1 MKNILKQ
8 SKITLLFILATI
20 SSCEYH
26 QSTKKDLTTGA
37 VIKENNL
44 KCTEVTIE
52 QNNKIVKTN
61 TFTYGDEI
69 VIIFDEVTGLK
80 KQSNNFVYPA
90 MSLSVVKNDKEVVIS
105 ESNLL
110 KDLNGTD
117 LTPLQLSA
125 SFKAT
130 FDFETPGTYKIVIKI
145 WDLKGDGTITY
156 EYPFKLKAADDEAFI
171 IQKSEGVS
179 YKNIYLI
186 NKSNNKIVGKVLDAK
201 NTYSL
206 IFEGLK
212 GLNNS
217 GKVYPDFSVKIADNN
232 GKLVYNYTHLL
243 QQYETVGIDAKLVE
257 KSLFS
262 NISFKDISIAN
273 PYHLTALVKDLKT
286 HNYIQVKSVFELK

>member
-8 SKITLLFILATI
+8 SNIILVLILVTIT
-20 SSCEYH
+20 SCEYH

-44 KCTEVTIE
+44 KCTGVTIK
-52 QNNKIVKTN
+52 QNTKIVKTN
-61 TFTYGDEI
+61 TFSYNDEI

-90 MSLSVVKNDKEVVIS
+90 MSMSIIKNDKEVIIS
-105 ESNLL
+105 EPNLL

-125 SFKAT
+125 SFKAS
-130 FDFETPGTYKIVIKI
+130 FDYETPGAYKTIIKI

-171 IQKSEGVS
+171 IQKSEGVI

-186 NKSNNKIVGKVLDAK
+186 NKSNNKVVGKVLDVK

-212 GLNNS
+212 GLNNTDM
-217 GKVYPDFSVKIADNN
+217 VYPDFSVKITDNN

-243 QQYETVGIDAKLVE
+243 KQYETVGVDAKLVE
-257 KSLFS
+257 KSLFT
-262 NISFKDISIAN
+262 NISFQNISIAN

-286 HNYIQVKSVFELK
+286 NNYIQVKSVFELK

>member
-8 SKITLLFILATI
+8 SNIILVLILVTIT
-20 SSCEYH
+20 SCEYH

-44 KCTEVTIE
+44 KCTRVTIK
-52 QNNKIVKTN
+52 QNTKIVKTN
-61 TFTYGDEI
+61 TFSYNDEI

-90 MSLSVVKNDKEVVIS
+90 MSMSIIKNDKEVIIS
-105 ESNLL
+105 EPNLL

-125 SFKAT
+125 SFKAS
-130 FDFETPGTYKIVIKI
+130 FDYETSGAYKIIIKI

-171 IQKSEGVS
+171 IQKSEGVI

-186 NKSNNKIVGKVLDAK
+186 NKSNNKVVGKVLDVK

-212 GLNNS
+212 GLNNTDI
-217 GKVYPDFSVKIADNN
+217 VYPDFSAKIVDNN

-243 QQYETVGIDAKLVE
+243 KQYETVGVDAKLVE
-257 KSLFS
+257 KSLFT
-262 NISFKDISIAN
+262 NISFQNISIAN

-286 HNYIQVKSVFELK
+286 NNYIQVKSVFELK